1 MNRNILKTVILIII
15 SSVGTIAAKG
25 QCQFS
30 SAFLWLLHS
39 GIVLLMAGIPSPS
52 TELRMKLDHH

>member
-1 MNRNILKTVILIII
+1 MNRNIFKTVILIII
-15 SSVGTIAAKG
+15 SSVGTIAAN
-25 QCQFS
+25 CQFS

-52 TELRMKLDHH
+52 TELRMKMDHH